1 MSIFCDVA
9 YSSTI
14 GAMSIIE
21 SIILGLIQGLTEFI
35 PISSSGHL
43 VIAQYFMNG
52 ASDHLFLEW
61 INLGTVL
68 ALLIYFRKRIWSA
81 TIDVIKG
88 KDYRLARNVIVAML
102 PAALMGFI
110 FASTIEESPFF
121 GSVWTVVVTL
131 FVVGV
136 LLVVVERLPKLSQV
150 KDEVE
155 LPVSRA
161 LTIGLRQV
169 LALIPGTSRSGST
182 IIAGRIMGLN
192 AAKAAEFSFLVS
204 IPIML
209 GVIAKL
215 LLKSSDRAYLMDNL
229 APLAVSNTVA
239 FISGLIAVGFLMR
252 YLEKRSLAIFGYYR
266 IGLALVLVGVLLLQ

>member
-1 MSIFCDVA
+1 MTIF
-9 YSSTI
+9 
-14 GAMSIIE
+14 E

-43 VIAQYFMNG
+43 LIAQYFMSG

-68 ALLIYFRKRIWSA
+68 ALIIFFRQRILGA
-81 TIDVIKG
+81 IRDVLVG
-88 KDYRLARNVIVAML
+88 KDYRLALNIIIAMI
-102 PAALMGFI
+102 PAGLTGYF
-110 FASTIEESPFF
+110 FADLIETHPFF

-136 LLVVVERLPKLSQV
+136 LLVVLERLPKLSKV
-150 KDEVE
+150 RDESE
-155 LPVSRA
+155 LPKSRA
-161 LTIGLRQV
+161 LIVGLVQV
-169 LALIPGTSRSGST
+169 IALIPGISRSGST
-182 IIAGRIMGLN
+182 IIAGRLMGLN

-209 GVIAKL
+209 GVITKL
-215 LLKSSDRAYLMDNL
+215 LLQEDDRAYFVQNL
-229 APLAVSNTVA
+229 APLLVGNLAA
-239 FISGLIAVGFLMR
+239 LISGLFAVGFLMR

-266 IGLALVLVGVLLLQ
+266 IGLALVLATILLVQ